1 MSEKKK
7 IEELKIKEAIKKYGT
22 SINEVAERM
31 GINRVTLSTHING
44 NPSIDVLLRIAKAI
58 GCDISELFD
67 KPDENYM
74 IMKVTC
80 PHCGKVVKMKTT
92 IHNKVKDKEEEG
104 KHIQSVQFKVLEE

>member
-1 MSEKKK
+1 MSEKK

-22 SINEVAERM
+22 TINEVADKM

-44 NPSIDVLLRIAKAI
+44 NPSADVLLRIAKAI

-67 KPDENYM
+67 KTEKENYM
-74 IMKVTC
+74 VMNVTC
-80 PHCGKVVKMKTT
+80 PHCGNVVKLKTT

-104 KHIQSVQFKVLEE
+104 KHIQSVQFKVIE